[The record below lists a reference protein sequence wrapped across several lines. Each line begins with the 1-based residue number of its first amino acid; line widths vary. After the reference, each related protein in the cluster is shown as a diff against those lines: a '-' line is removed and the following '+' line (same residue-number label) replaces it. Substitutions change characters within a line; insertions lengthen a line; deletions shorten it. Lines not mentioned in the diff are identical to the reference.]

1 MSDTVKQIAKTVNED
16 DGELAEL
23 IEERFRETH
32 LAIPET
38 NIALFHAV
46 HSSIS
51 SPLFKIYELS
61 QEIEGMAMDHQMIK
75 INRVLLLWHLQKY
88 QNMFHIYSENFQAR
102 LLKISF
108 IQEYMIPVTMKLLV
122 SC

>member
-61 QEIEGMAMDHQMIK
+61 QEIEGWQWTIK
-75 INRVLLLWHLQKY
+75 
-88 QNMFHIYSENFQAR
+88 
-102 LLKISF
+102 
-108 IQEYMIPVTMKLLV
+108 
-122 SC
+122 